1 MPTLDVVRVFTGEDG
16 RGGNLLGVFLDG
28 PAVAAERRQAVAAR
42 LGFAE
47 TVFVDD
53 AARGVVRIFTPG
65 VELPFAGHP
74 LVGTAWLLRRR
85 GAAVDVLRPPVG
97 DVAVRAADD
106 RAFIRGRGEWNNIEI
121 VQLPSATDVDALDGS
136 PRGGDDI
143 SAWAWIDEPRGEVR
157 ARVFPGQMG
166 IEEDEATGMAAVGM
180 ACMLGRDLRI
190 HQGVGSLL
198 LARSLGD
205 GWAEVG
211 GRVAMVETRE
221 DAGA

>member
-1 MPTLDVVRVFTGEDG
+1 MPTLHVVRVFAGEDG

-28 PAVAAERRQAVAAR
+28 AAVAAERRQAVAAR

-65 VELPFAGHP
+65 TEMRFAGHP
-74 LVGTAWLLRRR
+74 LVGTSWLLRRE
-85 GAAVDVLRPPVG
+85 GHAVDVLRPPVG
-97 DVAVRAADD
+97 DVPVRAGEDSAH
-106 RAFIRGRGEWNNIEI
+106 ITGRGEWNDFEF
-121 VQLPSATDVDALDGS
+121 VQLPSPTEVDALAG
-136 PRGGDDI
+136 PPQGRRLV

-157 ARVFPGQMG
+157 ARVFPQEIG

-180 ACMLGRDLRI
+180 ACMLGRALRI
-190 HQGVGSLL
+190 QQGVGSLL
-198 LARSLGD
+198 LARSAGD

-221 DAGA
+221 DPGA